1 MGEVAKVEQFMLPSF
16 SFAVTFVGA
25 DKLLEDYDRI
35 LADVSENG
43 TTLFR
48 IGFHSPTGKI
58 VKGKKYDTAK
68 TDSVCWAK
76 GIRQN
81 RLEIVFGEEDPAA
94 DLNYADTVETLELP
108 F

>member
-1 MGEVAKVEQFMLPSF
+1 MGEVAMEQFVLPTF
-16 SFAVTFVGA
+16 SFVVTFVGS
-25 DKLLEDYDRI
+25 DKLLEDYDRV
-35 LADVSENG
+35 LADVKQDSD
-43 TTLFR
+43 TLFR
-48 IGFHSPTGKI
+48 IGFHAPTGKV
-58 VKGKKYDTAK
+58 VKGKKYDTPAEK
-68 TDSVCWAK
+68 VCWTK